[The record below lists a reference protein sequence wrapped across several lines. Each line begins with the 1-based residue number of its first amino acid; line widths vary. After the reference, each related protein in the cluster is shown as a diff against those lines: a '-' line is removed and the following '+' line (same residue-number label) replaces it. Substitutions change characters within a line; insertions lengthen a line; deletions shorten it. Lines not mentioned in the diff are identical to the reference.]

1 MAGEER
7 ARGSDVAARRRVMGV
22 CAEATAAEL
31 SGVVAGLGT
40 VGPVREFRRPETGL
54 VMLRGRAGG
63 DGGPFNLGEATVT
76 RAAVAAEG
84 APTGFAY
91 HLGRDARKAK
101 DAALIDSLWQAPAH
115 RAAIE
120 VAILPIERR
129 IAEAHELDARR
140 TAATRVDFFTLVR
153 GED

>member
-1 MAGEER
+1 
-7 ARGSDVAARRRVMGV
+7 MGV

-31 SGVVAGLGT
+31 SGLVAGLAT
-40 VGPVREFRRPETGL
+40 VGPVRELRRPETGL

-76 RAAVAAEG
+76 RAALAAEG

-91 HLGRDARKAK
+91 HLGRDVAKAK
-101 DAALIDSLWQAPAH
+101 NAALIDSLWQAPAH
-115 RAAIE
+115 RTAIE
-120 VAILPIERR
+120 NALQPIERR
-129 IAEAHELDARR
+129 IAEEREVETRR